1 MFLKQIF
8 CLGGVYDSPFATDY
22 FVRQYGF
29 MFGGGRSGLMGLK
42 AMQVNKLLRLNHKKI
57 KVGFLKNLGLGYSWK
72 IKPGF
77 WVIVIL
83 LCLT

>member
-42 AMQVNKLLRLNHKKI
+42 AMQVNKLLGLNHKK
-57 KVGFLKNLGLGYSWK
+57 KSRFCE
-72 IKPGF
+72 KPRF
-77 WVIVIL
+77 RVVL
-83 LCLT
+83 DN